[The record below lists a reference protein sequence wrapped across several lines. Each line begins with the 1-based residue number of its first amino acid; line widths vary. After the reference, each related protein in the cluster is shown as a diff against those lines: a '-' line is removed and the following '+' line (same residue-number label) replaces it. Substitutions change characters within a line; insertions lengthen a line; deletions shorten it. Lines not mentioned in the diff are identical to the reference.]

1 MPKCSKY
8 HAKWQILVPNCCKY
22 KANDTKK
29 ESQKKPK
36 SEPTKNQKLFWTRF
50 DASCFTFFCEPHILE
65 LLREQNPICVA
76 AAEQSEILHGKWRT
90 LFGEVSEVVASQC
103 AWQSQYLTPF
113 DVGGFCFPQWYRCDK
128 WDTQG
133 MWHVNLC
140 GGRVT
145 RCASN
150 SDVQGL
156 FPTKV
161 WTECPIQMFDK
172 VSNRS
177 VWQTSPQRV
186 SYKSVLQG
194 CIVGVS
200 HEHVV
205 SKEYLTK
212 QSYWGAF
219 QKSAFAGWLTGCY
232 KTVPQECPTKECPTK
247 ECPTKVSC
255 TVPQERLRGIS
266 HSIFARASCGIFA
279 KGCIYTS
286 VLIKCFRRSRLRALH
301 SRGIV
306 IVVFQFQIMMDSC
319 DVHSCSWGLSVF
331 TLHCEYK
338 KCM

>member
-1 MPKCSKY
+1 M
-8 HAKWQILVPNCCKY
+8 VV
-22 KANDTKK
+22 
-29 ESQKKPK
+29 
-36 SEPTKNQKLFWTRF
+36 F
-50 DASCFTFFCEPHILE
+50 ASP
-65 LLREQNPICVA
+65 
-76 AAEQSEILHGKWRT
+76 
-90 LFGEVSEVVASQC
+90 
-103 AWQSQYLTPF
+103 
-113 DVGGFCFPQWYRCDK
+113 DK

-212 QSYWGAF
+212 QSLPSRGDLPDATRLSR
-219 QKSAFAGWLTGCY
+219 KSVSQRS
-232 KTVPQECPTKECPTK
+232 VPQRSVPQRSVPQRSVPQRSVPQRCPALSHKSGLEEFPTA
-247 ECPTKVSC
+247 SL
-255 TVPQERLRGIS
+255 QERLVG
-266 HSIFARASCGIFA
+266 FLL
-279 KGCIYTS
+279 KG
-286 VLIKCFRRSRLRALH
+286 
-301 SRGIV
+301 
-306 IVVFQFQIMMDSC
+306 
-319 DVHSCSWGLSVF
+319 VF
-331 TLHCEYK
+331 TRVS
-338 KCM
+338 

>member
-1 MPKCSKY
+1 MESGGHC
-8 HAKWQILVPNCCKY
+8 LV
-22 KANDTKK
+22 
-29 ESQKKPK
+29 
-36 SEPTKNQKLFWTRF
+36 RF
-50 DASCFTFFCEPHILE
+50 RRSWPVSMRGSRSTWHHLMMVVFASP
-65 LLREQNPICVA
+65 
-76 AAEQSEILHGKWRT
+76 
-90 LFGEVSEVVASQC
+90 
-103 AWQSQYLTPF
+103 
-113 DVGGFCFPQWYRCDK
+113 DK

-212 QSYWGAF
+212 QSLPSRGDLPDATRLSR
-219 QKSAFAGWLTGCY
+219 KSVSQRS
-232 KTVPQECPTKECPTK
+232 VPQRSVPQRCPALSHKSGLEEFPTA
-247 ECPTKVSC
+247 SL
-255 TVPQERLRGIS
+255 QERLVG
-266 HSIFARASCGIFA
+266 FLL
-279 KGCIYTS
+279 KG
-286 VLIKCFRRSRLRALH
+286 
-301 SRGIV
+301 
-306 IVVFQFQIMMDSC
+306 
-319 DVHSCSWGLSVF
+319 VF
-331 TLHCEYK
+331 TRVS
-338 KCM
+338 